1 MNPHMWIEIIA
12 VVATALAV
20 YLNQGKLPPPMK

>member
-1 MNPHMWIEIIA
+1 MNPTVSIEIVA

-20 YLNQGKLPPPMK
+20 YLNQGKGLPYK

>member
-1 MNPHMWIEIIA
+1 MNPTVIIEIVA

-20 YLNQGKLPPPMK
+20 YLNQGKLPYK